1 MYDDTMRQKSILVIT
16 QDECSY
22 CILAKR
28 LLTMIN
34 RDYVELNVPRDIS
47 KEEFKSMF
55 ADEPKT
61 VPKIYFDNELI
72 GGYNDLIERI
82 YMK

>member
-1 MYDDTMRQKSILVIT
+1 MYDDTMKNILIIT

-28 LLTMIN
+28 LFSMLNME
-34 RDYVELNVPRDIS
+34 YVELTVPEDIT
-47 KEEFKSMF
+47 KDEFMIMF
-55 ADEPKT
+55 ENEPKT

>member
-1 MYDDTMRQKSILVIT
+1 MLNM
-16 QDECSY
+16 E
-22 CILAKR
+22 
-28 LLTMIN
+28 
-34 RDYVELNVPRDIS
+34 YVELTVPEDIT
-47 KEEFKSMF
+47 KDEFMIMF
-55 ADEPKT
+55 ENEPKT